1 MATAFAV
8 IGISALAIAACGG
21 SSSTSTSGG
30 GGSSSSSD
38 GTSSSGSSSTSSGGG
53 GGGGGN
59 SPEAAVRG
67 FVSAFS
73 SSKIVDAC
81 NWAPPS
87 QQSSCQ
93 AAFQQLA
100 AVGGQISFRID
111 NFDVTSTEIDKTNPN
126 KAKVH
131 VRGNAVICSSL
142 GSLGSATTPTCQP
155 TVISPDKESDA
166 VPCVRENGKWYVDF
180 GASSSETTTSSTT

>member
-8 IGISALAIAACGG
+8 LGISALAIAACGG
-21 SSSTSTSGG
+21 SSSSSTGGG
-30 GGSSSSSD
+30 GGSSSAD
-38 GTSSSGSSSTSSGGG
+38 SSSAGSSSTSSGGG
-53 GGGGGN
+53 GGGSGGN

-73 SSKIVDAC
+73 SSKIQDAC

-111 NFDVTSTEIDKTNPN
+111 NFDVVSTDIDKTNPN

-142 GSLGSATTPTCQP
+142 GSLGTATTPTCQP
-155 TVISPDKESDA
+155 TSISPDKEADA
-166 VPCVRENGKWYVDF
+166 VPCLKENGRWYVDF
-180 GASSSETTTSSTT
+180 GASSSDTTTSSTT